1 MEEKELNVK
10 EEEKEVDS
18 FLDAMKEAD
27 ELKNNENEVEENK
40 EENSTSEVEDTAE
53 QKSKGPEKFEQIS
66 IFGDEDF

>member
-40 EENSTSEVEDTAE
+40 EENSTSH
-53 QKSKGPEKFEQIS
+53 
-66 IFGDEDF
+66 

>member
-27 ELKNNENEVEENK
+27 ELKNNEAFLKIELGLFE
-40 EENSTSEVEDTAE
+40 SEAAL
-53 QKSKGPEKFEQIS
+53 G
-66 IFGDEDF
+66 